1 MASILDRRAS
11 STVHGQSKL
20 IKGGGVRIKLQL
32 AVLGVLVLAAVA
44 VAGAFGGSAQ
54 PSAPA
59 PAAAQKATASLTAS
73 RFGTGAAETRP
84 AKIVV
89 ANADG
94 SGSRVLTRGRFS
106 FVSPDGSQVAVA
118 KYDVA
123 NNRSLNWRLELF
135 ARAVSAPTH
144 VIPINCAIFYWS
156 PDSTKLACVSSRRL
170 LVIDAATAAVTT
182 LATGVFDGQVS
193 FSPDSTRLAYVQATS
208 RYYNSNG
215 KLKVIDLATRAITTV
230 RARGAASPVWGPT
243 AIAFS
248 TVQKRGA
255 RRFTFNAALIQ
266 PDGTGFRQLTRF
278 HPTTELYGLLP
289 RAWSADGTRLLAGL
303 AGLDAWVYREAYAVD
318 PIHGGSRLIA
328 HSVSPAALSRDGQ
341 YVIGQT
347 GDAETTGLAGSNIV
361 RVPWAR
367 GGRRHI
373 LLRHAV
379 EPSFNG

>member
-1 MASILDRRAS
+1 M
-11 STVHGQSKL
+11 
-20 IKGGGVRIKLQL
+20 KLQL
-32 AVLGVLVLAAVA
+32 AVLGVVVLAAVA
-44 VAGAFGGSAQ
+44 VAGAFGGSAE
-54 PSAPA
+54 PLVPA
-59 PAAAQKATASLTAS
+59 LGTLTATTA
-73 RFGTGAAETRP
+73 TG
-84 AKIVV
+84 KIVI
-89 ANADG
+89 AQSDG
-94 SGSRVLTRGRFS
+94 SGRRVLTRAWLS
-106 FVSPDGSQVAVA
+106 SVSPDGARVAVID
-118 KYDVA
+118 YDVINYRA
-123 NNRSLNWRLELF
+123 KNWRLELF
-135 ARAVSAPTH
+135 ASAGGAPTH
-144 VIPINCAIFYWS
+144 VISINCSLLYWS
-156 PDSTKLACVSSRRL
+156 PDSTKLACVSYRGKSGRL
-170 LVIDAATAAVTT
+170 LVIDAVTGVTT
-182 LATGVFDGQVS
+182 ALATGVFDTQVS
-193 FSPDSTRLAYVQATS
+193 FSPDSTRLAYVQTTS
-208 RYYNSNG
+208 NYYNSNG

-230 RARGAASPVWGPT
+230 RARGAASPAWGPT

-248 TVQKRGA
+248 TVRKRGA

-266 PDGTGFRQLTRF
+266 PDGKGFRQLTRF
-278 HPTTELYGLLP
+278 HPTAELYGLLP

-328 HSVSPAALSRDGQ
+328 HSLSPAAFSRDGR